1 LDKNTVVGFTLIF
14 VLMLGW
20 FYFTLPSEEQLA
32 EQQRQRAIRDSLAQV
47 ELNQNLSDD
56 LPTGNRGLSTVK
68 NQQIKSN
75 ALSGMDSSEITSR
88 DETNLQN
95 VGMFGAMQDSVERLI
110 TVDTPLYEAIFTNQG
125 AGPSKFTLKEH
136 VNWAGRP
143 VQMIGDTTLSAY
155 NLGFLSTEN
164 YNVETQR
171 LLFEAENT
179 ASYIRLMK
187 GESRSISYRLNVANG
202 GAIRYTYTFFSDS
215 YEIDLSIEYIG
226 IQDYILG
233 RSVDFSF
240 NSPLNFTERD
250 RVQEAL
256 ATSAYLYAGG
266 ELERLKV
273 DKPDEN
279 NGYNELNVNGAV
291 EWVATKTKFFAQLI
305 QPVHSTEGALLAGQ
319 INGKVDQPTT
329 DHTYQ
334 AMVNSDIP
342 NNGVQEYRLYIGP
355 TKYAD
360 MKSYNEHAFDMV
372 EVGYGWLR
380 WFSDPFVRFIVIP
393 FFNVMGGFISNY
405 GVLIIVFAVAVKLV
419 LSPLTYKSYKS
430 MAAMKEIQPQI
441 KELQEKYKND
451 PQKQQKATMDL
462 YRKNKV
468 NPLGGCLPMLLQFPI
483 LITLWQFFQNSILL
497 RQESFLWAN
506 DLSAPDF
513 IINLP
518 FGIPFIGDQIGGF
531 VLLMS
536 LSMGLQSRLT
546 GGASGGGAASG
557 AMAQQ
562 MKIMQYLLPIMM
574 LFIFNR
580 FASGLSLYYLIYN
593 VLSIVQQY
601 YINRSTH
608 KAALVKS

>member
-1 LDKNTVVGFTLIF
+1 
-14 VLMLGW
+14 
-20 FYFTLPSEEQLA
+20 
-32 EQQRQRAIRDSLAQV
+32 
-47 ELNQNLSDD
+47 
-56 LPTGNRGLSTVK
+56 
-68 NQQIKSN
+68 
-75 ALSGMDSSEITSR
+75 
-88 DETNLQN
+88 
-95 VGMFGAMQDSVERLI
+95 
-110 TVDTPLYEAIFTNQG
+110 
-125 AGPSKFTLKEH
+125 
-136 VNWAGRP
+136 
-143 VQMIGDTTLSAY
+143 
-155 NLGFLSTEN
+155 
-164 YNVETQR
+164 
-171 LLFEAENT
+171 
-179 ASYIRLMK
+179 
-187 GESRSISYRLNVANG
+187 
-202 GAIRYTYTFFSDS
+202 
-215 YEIDLSIEYIG
+215 
-226 IQDYILG
+226 
-233 RSVDFSF
+233 
-240 NSPLNFTERD
+240 
-250 RVQEAL
+250 
-256 ATSAYLYAGG
+256 
-266 ELERLKV
+266 
-273 DKPDEN
+273 
-279 NGYNELNVNGAV
+279 
-291 EWVATKTKFFAQLI
+291 
-305 QPVHSTEGALLAGQ
+305 
-319 INGKVDQPTT
+319 
-329 DHTYQ
+329 
-334 AMVNSDIP
+334 
-342 NNGVQEYRLYIGP
+342 
-355 TKYAD
+355 
-360 MKSYNEHAFDMV
+360 
-372 EVGYGWLR
+372 
-380 WFSDPFVRFIVIP
+380 
-393 FFNVMGGFISNY
+393 
-405 GVLIIVFAVAVKLV
+405 
-419 LSPLTYKSYKS
+419 